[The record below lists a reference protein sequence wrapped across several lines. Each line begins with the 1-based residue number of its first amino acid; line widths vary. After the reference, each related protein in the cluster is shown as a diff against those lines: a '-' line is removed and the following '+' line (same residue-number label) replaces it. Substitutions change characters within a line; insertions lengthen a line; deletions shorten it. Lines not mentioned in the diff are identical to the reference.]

1 MPSNIQEAQ
10 GAHNQDLAQI
20 LKETINVSNAKQFI
34 SFIFLYLFD
43 I

>member
-1 MPSNIQEAQ
+1 MPSNIQEE

-20 LKETINVSNAKQFI
+20 LKGTIDVSNAIQFI
-34 SFIFLYLFD
+34 YFIFLYLFD